1 MTGLEETRAQAAR
14 RFAEL
19 GFPTPREEEWRFTN
33 VAPIAKLQFAQASEA
48 ARSLAEPLLT
58 PPVGGIRLVFVNG
71 RYSPELS
78 SRRLPNGIAAGPLRS
93 ANGTAGRHLARYARY
108 DEHAFVA
115 WNTASFTDGAFVEI
129 PRGVVLDEPVE
140 LLYLSAGTG
149 QPVVSHPRT
158 LVVAGPESQATVV
171 EVYAGRGA
179 DYLTNAVTEI
189 VAGDSAVVDHY
200 RLQLEDH
207 GAFHMATMQGQAGRD
222 ANLATCSIALG
233 GRLVRNDVNT
243 VLEEGATATVN
254 GLYVISGAQHVD
266 NHTVIDHARPHGT
279 SYELYKGILNGRSSA
294 VFNGRIIV
302 RQDAQKIDSKQTNK
316 NLVLSEDATI
326 NTKPELR
333 IFADDVRCTHGATIG
348 QLDRDAIFYLQSR
361 GIAEDEARGLLTHAF
376 ARDIIDRIR
385 VKPLGAY
392 LDALLW
398 ERLHDRRS

>member
-1 MTGLEETRAQAAR
+1 M
-14 RFAEL
+14 
-19 GFPTPREEEWRFTN
+19 
-33 VAPIAKLQFAQASEA
+33 
-48 ARSLAEPLLT
+48 
-58 PPVGGIRLVFVNG
+58 NG

-294 VFNGRIIV
+294 V
-302 RQDAQKIDSKQTNK
+302 
-316 NLVLSEDATI
+316 TI